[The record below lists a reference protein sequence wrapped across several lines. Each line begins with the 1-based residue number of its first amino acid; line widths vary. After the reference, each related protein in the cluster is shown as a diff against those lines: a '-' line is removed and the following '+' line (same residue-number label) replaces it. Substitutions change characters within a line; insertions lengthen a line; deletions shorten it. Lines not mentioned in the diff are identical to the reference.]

1 MLDNKFNILAQLSLL
16 AGGQVGKYVTTAAE
30 RAEQSSDKQGSEVE
44 EISEKE
50 IMAAKDDGE
59 MGLANSE
66 DMLREIQLL
75 QLQEKRMRKLVD
87 QRKEERKELELE
99 NSRMQRQKKYMEEM
113 AQENDDAEEEYMRQM
128 AAKGPFAGKGNM
140 LGAPSP
146 APAAAAGPSRPVR
159 QVQPVVVDTS
169 KPVGNVQVGY
179 SLVFI
184 WCVFIQWGLVCILIW
199 LVCVE
204 GALCVS

>member
-1 MLDNKFNILAQLSLL
+1 M
-16 AGGQVGKYVTTAAE
+16 GAE

-113 AQENDDAEEEYMRQM
+113 RQM

-169 KPVGNVQVGY
+169 KPVGNVQVRLGDGSRIVVKLNHDHTVRDVKQEIMARQPQEDRQF
-179 SLVFI
+179 SLVSMGPPSK
-184 WCVFIQWGLVCILIW
+184 VLQDSLGLKEGDLIGSA
-199 LVCVE
+199 VMQRF
-204 GALCVS
+204 